1 MITLHLDLKLET
13 KTNIQID
20 AIKPFITV
28 WRNRRGK
35 TCSIGSST
43 DKIRVFPPS
52 VIRPYHER

>member
-43 DKIRVFPPS
+43 DNIRVFPQ
-52 VIRPYHER
+52 V